1 MHIKIENGR
10 LQETPTIRWLASPNA
25 DERPGTAAGQVSLL
39 VIHHISL
46 PPHQFG
52 GNDIEHFFTNQLD
65 INKHQFYQSIKDLR
79 VSAHVLIKR
88 NGEIIQFVNFNERA
102 WHAGQSHYNGR
113 DACNDF
119 SIGIE
124 LEGDEKTPYRYAQ
137 YKVLA
142 ALTQAIVA
150 AYPLIGEQ
158 IVGHETIAAG
168 RKTDPGPT
176 FDWSRYRQLMERY
189 QSEPT

>member
-1 MHIKIENGR
+1 MKSLIIDNGW
-10 LQETPTIRWLASPNA
+10 LVCSETVRHCPSPNCDLRPHA
-25 DERPGTAAGQVSLL
+25 DSAAIDLL

-52 GNDIEHFFTNQLD
+52 GEAIVDFFTNQLD
-65 INKHQFYQSIKDLR
+65 THQHEFYPTIADLR

-88 NGEIIQFVNFNERA
+88 NGQIVQFVNFNERA
-102 WHAGQSHYNGR
+102 WHAGQSEYAGR
-113 DACNDF
+113 TACNDF

-142 ALTQAIVA
+142 ALTRQLQAH
-150 AYPLIGEQ
+150 YPIGNR
-158 IVGHETIAAG
+158 IVGHEDIAPG

-176 FDWSRYRQLMERY
+176 FDWQRYLGAVKTE
-189 QSEPT
+189 